1 MAHAQIERKTAETQ
15 VRIELEPDP
24 ARALR
29 IDTGIGFFDHMLSA
43 LLFHGAFSG
52 CVAAQGDLAV
62 DAHHTVEDVGICLG
76 KALGELQAQIA
87 TPARYGRAA
96 VPMDDALAEAVLDVS
111 GRAYLVYRIEYPQ
124 AYAGTFDL
132 ALVREFFQALSTNAA
147 ITLHLI
153 GHYAVNGHHLAEALF
168 KAVGQALLQG
178 YAPAT
183 QLLSTKGS
191 L

>member
-1 MAHAQIERKTAETQ
+1 MVQARIERKTAETQ
-15 VRIELEPDP
+15 VRAELSPDP
-24 ARALR
+24 ARTLQ

-43 LLFHGAFSG
+43 MLFHGAFSG
-52 CVAAQGDLAV
+52 QIEARGDLAV

-76 KALGELQAQIA
+76 KVFAELQAQIA
-87 TPARYGRAA
+87 TPTRYGRAA
-96 VPMDDALAEAVLDVS
+96 VPMDDALGEAVLDVS
-111 GRAYLVYRIEYPQ
+111 GRAYLVYRVEYPQ

-132 ALVREFFQALSTNAA
+132 ALVREFFQAFMSNAA

-153 GHYAVNGHHLAEALF
+153 GHYAINGHHLAEALF
-168 KAVGQALLQG
+168 KATGQALAQG
-178 YAPAT
+178 YAPAQ

>member
-1 MAHAQIERKTAETQ
+1 MVHARIERKTAETQ
-15 VRIELEPDP
+15 VRIELRPDP
-24 ARALR
+24 ARAIR
-29 IDTGIGFFDHMLSA
+29 IGTGIGFFDHMLSA
-43 LLFHGAFSG
+43 MLFHGAFSG
-52 CVAAQGDLAV
+52 YVYAEGDLAV

-87 TPARYGRAA
+87 TPTRYGRAA

-111 GRAYLVYRIEYPQ
+111 GRAYLVYRVEYPQ

-153 GHYAVNGHHLAEALF
+153 GHYAINGHHSCRG
-168 KAVGQALLQG
+168 AVQG
-178 YAPAT
+178 GRSSAVTGLRPRNAAVVD
-183 QLLSTKGS
+183 KR
-191 L
+191 